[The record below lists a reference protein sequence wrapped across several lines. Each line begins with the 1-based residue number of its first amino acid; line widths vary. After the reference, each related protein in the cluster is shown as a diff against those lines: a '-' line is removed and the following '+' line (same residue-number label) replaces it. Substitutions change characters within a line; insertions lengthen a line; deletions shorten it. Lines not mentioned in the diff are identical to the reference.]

1 MDIDWSGL
9 SSLFGFQKQKQKQ
22 QDEPQPPV
30 KRSPIEKGT
39 SLPGRDAMVGRGAQ
53 ILRPEPGGETADAFD
68 TTLAGTD
75 PMTALMQYL
84 SQLQGNASSVRP
96 SGQAGA
102 DSEDRQAITMSRYA
116 DQMMAD
122 KDLERQA
129 AELKLSQARNA
140 GMQRQGAAGL
150 NTANMRQPQP
160 QAMTFAPP
168 RFTQPDPYEQ
178 LRKDQ
183 IQGRQNLMNPNN
195 FIQLLQRLRGF

>member
-1 MDIDWSGL
+1 MEIDWNGL
-9 SSLFGFQKQKQKQ
+9 SSLFGFQKQAQGAKQPQ
-22 QDEPQPPV
+22 GTEPQRRP
-30 KRSPIEKGT
+30 EKGT
-39 SLPGRDAMVGRGAQ
+39 ALPGRDAMVGRGAKV
-53 ILRPEPGGETADAFD
+53 LRPEPGGATVDAFNSS
-68 TTLAGTD
+68 LAGTD

-84 SQLQGNASSVRP
+84 SQLQGNANTVRP
-96 SGQAGA
+96 TSQAGSS
-102 DSEDRQAITMSRYA
+102 SEDTQAITMSRYA

-129 AELKLSQARNA
+129 AELKLSQARSA

-183 IQGRQNLMNPNN
+183 IHGRQNLMNPNN